1 MAATEQRIQE
11 IFLAAIEVADP
22 IERSALLDRECATD
36 PELRQRVETL
46 LRADQD
52 PASILKEPVAGIS
65 DAPPSDDTIGLE
77 PTPDSPPSSLTQ
89 AESGRKRD
97 DDLLT
102 FL

>member
-1 MAATEQRIQE
+1 MAVTAKRVREV
-11 IFLAAIEVADP
+11 FLAAIEVADP
-22 IERSALLDRECATD
+22 TERSALLDRECATE

-65 DAPPSDDTIGLE
+65 EAPPSDDTIGLE
-77 PTPDSPPSSLTQ
+77 PMPDSPPSSRTQ
-89 AESGRKRD
+89 AESDTKHN

-102 FL
+102 F